1 MPLTRRS
8 QKRLFLPPINVTYGA
23 YASYTNYDI
32 LAVHVR
38 YNRVEMDKFMKK
50 GTKYISVIREP
61 SAQWESA
68 FAQFKFQEAFKA
80 AAVPKIPEESW
91 IATFLDR
98 PQFYRE
104 ILRDLWYENVVG
116 RRWYYA
122 QNSQIFDLGL
132 NTDIQVDEEM
142 INATI
147 ESLEKEFDLILLTE
161 YFDESLLILK
171 KQFCWDYTD
180 ILYSSKN
187 IRTSR
192 RTLTENEKHKIQ
204 KWNYA
209 DVLLY
214 QHFNQ
219 TLWSKIGKYG
229 SEFSKDLDH
238 FRELNHIIN
247 KQCGENINIDKNVPV
262 TFSAKKNTSLLC
274 KTIGEDKTKLFRRVF
289 NRQDPYF
296 IYNVYDRRKGT

>member
-1 MPLTRRS
+1 
-8 QKRLFLPPINVTYGA
+8 
-23 YASYTNYDI
+23 
-32 LAVHVR
+32 
-38 YNRVEMDKFMKK
+38 MDKFMKK
-50 GTKYISVIREP
+50 GSKYISVIREP
-61 SAQWESA
+61 SDQWESA
-68 FAQFKFQEAFKA
+68 FAQFKFHEAFRA
-80 AAVPKIPEESW
+80 AALPKIPEGSW

-104 ILRDLWYENVVG
+104 ILRDLWYENVIG

-122 QNSQIFDLGL
+122 RNSQMFDLGL
-132 NTDIQVDEEM
+132 NTDIQVDEK
-142 INATI
+142 IIIATI
-147 ESLEKEFDLILLTE
+147 KRLEKEFDLILVTE

-192 RTLTENEKHKIQ
+192 RTLTENEKHKIR
-204 KWNYA
+204 KWNHA

-219 TLWSKIGKYG
+219 TLWSKIDKYG
-229 SEFSKDLDH
+229 SDFNKDLNY
-238 FRELNHIIN
+238 FRELNHMIN
-247 KQCGENINIDKNVPV
+247 KQCGEDHQNYKHITYLVKEN
-262 TFSAKKNTSLLC
+262 FSLLC
-274 KTIGEDKTKLFRRVF
+274 QTIVEDKARLFRRVF

-296 IYNVYDRRKGT
+296 IYNVYDRSRGGR